1 MVRTP
6 QPSSDGPQRTPRD
19 HLPHLG
25 KVLLWPSVNKPEEL
39 WSGPTR
45 VCHTLHP
52 VWLRDSRLERFN
64 VRVWFQNAFT
74 HELQNSE
81 ETTILQVI
89 FYDDIRYGVENE
101 LHVLRVGGTREVGVY
116 LLRVLSLI
124 ELFKLTLDVCGC
136 LFIRVR
142 AWDGKR
148 KETQGEKLQ
157 RAQSCAKRALKYSSI
172 RIKYVDSVI
181 VFPLREWEKLLPLN
195 EIYPC

>member
-1 MVRTP
+1 M
-6 QPSSDGPQRTPRD
+6 
-19 HLPHLG
+19 
-25 KVLLWPSVNKPEEL
+25 
-39 WSGPTR
+39 
-45 VCHTLHP
+45 
-52 VWLRDSRLERFN
+52 WLRDSRLERFN

-142 AWDGKR
+142 A
-148 KETQGEKLQ
+148 
-157 RAQSCAKRALKYSSI
+157 
-172 RIKYVDSVI
+172 
-181 VFPLREWEKLLPLN
+181 
-195 EIYPC
+195 